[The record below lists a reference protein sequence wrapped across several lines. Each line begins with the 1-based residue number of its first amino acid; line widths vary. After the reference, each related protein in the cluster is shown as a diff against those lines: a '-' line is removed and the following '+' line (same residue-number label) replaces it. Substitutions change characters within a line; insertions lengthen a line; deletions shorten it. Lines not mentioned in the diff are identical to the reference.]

1 MKKANSTRILGVR
14 IKIEHVPNL
23 TADEGILGD
32 ADDDTFTIRLDA
44 GLEGDRYR
52 RVLRHERTHMALR
65 MSGIVEHLDDNTEE
79 AICRLFEVFRP

>member
-1 MKKANSTRILGVR
+1 MKKANSTRVLGVH

-23 TADEGILGD
+23 IETEGNLGE

-44 GLEGDRYR
+44 SLEGDRYK

-79 AICRLFEVFRP
+79 ALCRLMETFRP